1 MARRNLISG
10 TRVLGFGPPRLP
22 GKRKPICKAMQTS
35 TNVSKIDDFVNS
47 SLLCNWFLAA
57 AYERT
62 GDGGISLPLVHPEAK
77 PVVTAEPSVLG
88 EGRVPGKMAA
98 LYTEGRIVRAG
109 VGTGPAA
116 SPAGEAEA

>member
-10 TRVLGFGPPRLP
+10 TRVLGFGAPRLP

-62 GDGGISLPLVHPEAK
+62 GDGGISLPLVHPEVK
-77 PVVTAEPSVLG
+77 TVVTAVTSVLCESRG
-88 EGRVPGKMAA
+88 LRNRSAH
-98 LYTEGRIVRAG
+98 YN
-109 VGTGPAA
+109 
-116 SPAGEAEA
+116 